1 MRQHRHQRRNLKTE
15 GFGDRLRKPTA
26 STNPTIVLD
35 PDDLLYQHSNGI
47 FPTNT
52 EVLHTN
58 STGYF
63 TGGDPKGP
71 LPKPDPDGTL
81 MDKVHKWSFKQNVMG
96 LRVPSEAQQVAARMR
111 AKLRQAERFVLD
123 DEATKLVCHLSHQT
137 DKFNGWAFLARL
149 PHNPMW
155 IEFSLHA
162 KVREFEL
169 MGTLG
174 GKFKEEEVA
183 KRVGLLLY
191 HDEGNEKSPRWIC
204 HEFYE
209 YPECP
214 MPGLVDY
221 VFDPEGEQSL
231 PISGSR
237 TWHNRTLSLIPG
249 FPAYPVKIQHRDSR
263 VTETS
268 MPSEYILCGVF
279 EPGKTTINKTGLF
292 IPGSTIEPATWFK
305 NRSAVT
311 INPWWTALNEYRIK
325 SDPIEWYSQIANDIK
340 EQRGAFRWVVA
351 LLAAINGLPK
361 DVKTAATRSGT
372 RAAGVHK
379 LAYLGHRTV
388 SINIPRSD
396 RVVWARKQLD
406 RAARV
411 EKRLRHHTVMSHWRV
426 IERGKKRKG
435 MLIRGC
441 DHSPTMVE
449 SGVGICTKCEML
461 VRWIELPNG
470 RGDPN
475 LGVVDRT
482 YKIRAKRRR

>member
-1 MRQHRHQRRNLKTE
+1 MRRQRRIRGGNRSRAETYNEWLQ
-15 GFGDRLRKPTA
+15 KPATA
-26 STNPTIVLD
+26 TNPTILLD
-35 PDDLLYQHSNGI
+35 PDDLLYSK
-47 FPTNT
+47 
-52 EVLHTN
+52 
-58 STGYF
+58 GYLD
-63 TGGDPKGP
+63 GMGDLISGVPPAVAKAALNP
-71 LPKPDPDGTL
+71 ESDPDVTL
-81 MDKVHKWSFKQNVMG
+81 MDNVHKWSFKQNVMG
-96 LRVPSEAQQVAARMR
+96 RHVPNEAQQVAARLR
-111 AKLRQAERFVLD
+111 AKLRQAERFILD
-123 DEATKLVCHLSHQT
+123 DAATKLVCHLSHQT
-137 DKFNGWAFLARL
+137 DKFDGWAFLARL

-162 KVREFEL
+162 KVREFER
-169 MGTLG
+169 MGTL
-174 GKFKEEEVA
+174 KETFKEEEVA
-183 KRVGLLLY
+183 KRLGLLLY

-214 MPGLVDY
+214 IPGLVDY
-221 VFDPEGEQSL
+221 VFDPEGDQSL
-231 PISGSR
+231 PLSGSR

-249 FPAYPVKIQHRDSR
+249 FPQHPIELIENSNKRNRLSL
-263 VTETS
+263 
-268 MPSEYILCGVF
+268 PAEYMLCGIFDQIV
-279 EPGKTTINKTGLF
+279 TDMNKTK
-292 IPGSTIEPATWFK
+292 IETADWFK

-311 INPWWTALNEYRIK
+311 INPWWTALNAYRLK
-325 SDPIEWYSQIANDIK
+325 SDPVEWYNSIANDIK
-340 EQRGAFRWVVA
+340 EQRGAFRWVIA

-372 RAAGVHK
+372 RAAGVYK

-396 RVVWARKQLD
+396 RVIWARKQLD

-435 MLIRGC
+435 VLIRGC

-470 RGDPN
+470 RGDPK

-482 YKIRAKRRR
+482 YKIRTKRRR